1 MGEPEAQDPRLGTV
15 LQERYKIL
23 ARIAA
28 GGMGTVYRG
37 ERVGLGRR
45 VAIKF
50 LHATFAS
57 DKEFLRRFEVEA
69 RAMSRLSHPHCVSVI
84 DFGIA
89 DAPYMVLDF
98 ADGETLRTLLD
109 RGPLEPRR
117 AIALIRQVL
126 AGLQHAHAQ
135 GIVHRDVKPA
145 NIVIDEATGTGEH
158 ARLLDFGLAK
168 LHDANASQDHSL
180 GSIAVGTPGYMS
192 PEQVRGER
200 VDGRADVYAVGLLLF
215 ECITGQRMFT
225 ADEAWEVLKMHLE
238 KPPSRIK
245 DVAPDIA
252 VSPAL
257 EAAVARALAKP
268 AELRFQ
274 SAAEFAAALDATP
287 EGMMRTSGRLAA
299 ASAPPAVAAVSSARP
314 ALDDSAALDLLAK
327 ASTVAMP
334 VVRPQTPTPIAELAD
349 KAPRAK
355 EDGLPVKGGNRILGA
370 LGALVVLGG
379 GAYGAWWWSQNGSPA
394 RPAAKPWTTSQ
405 GPSGIDRGP
414 AQTPSAMP
422 SRTAPRAEPEAAVI
436 GAAADASPVDAVAAV
451 LAADA
456 GAGDATAVVGDAAP
470 PSLAEAEGIPPDERA
485 EPVPA
490 TPAEPVREEAIDP
503 VPPAPPRVPAP
514 RPPVTR
520 IEEVT
525 ALIAA
530 GKNEDAIAGL
540 LELRRKAPKSP
551 YVPYLLGNLYF
562 EKKWWTDGIAAY
574 RLAISL
580 NRGYR
585 TRGILI
591 RNVIRALDSAKT
603 RGAASSMLRGTIG
616 DAAVAEL
623 RRAAASDKSG
633 VVRANAASILRAMG
647 KKVR

>member
-1 MGEPEAQDPRLGTV
+1 MSPRHV
-15 LQERYKIL
+15 L
-23 ARIAA
+23 
-28 GGMGTVYRG
+28 
-37 ERVGLGRR
+37 
-45 VAIKF
+45 VAI
-50 LHATFAS
+50 L
-57 DKEFLRRFEVEA
+57 
-69 RAMSRLSHPHCVSVI
+69 
-84 DFGIA
+84 
-89 DAPYMVLDF
+89 
-98 ADGETLRTLLD
+98 
-109 RGPLEPRR
+109 
-117 AIALIRQVL
+117 L
-126 AGLQHAHAQ
+126 AGC
-135 GIVHRDVKPA
+135 G
-145 NIVIDEATGTGEH
+145 
-158 ARLLDFGLAK
+158 
-168 LHDANASQDHSL
+168 
-180 GSIAVGTPGYMS
+180 GSSG
-192 PEQVRGER
+192 
-200 VDGRADVYAVGLLLF
+200 
-215 ECITGQRMFT
+215 
-225 ADEAWEVLKMHLE
+225 
-238 KPPSRIK
+238 
-245 DVAPDIA
+245 
-252 VSPAL
+252 
-257 EAAVARALAKP
+257 
-268 AELRFQ
+268 
-274 SAAEFAAALDATP
+274 DAT
-287 EGMMRTSGRLAA
+287 
-299 ASAPPAVAAVSSARP
+299 
-314 ALDDSAALDLLAK
+314 
-327 ASTVAMP
+327 
-334 VVRPQTPTPIAELAD
+334 
-349 KAPRAK
+349 
-355 EDGLPVKGGNRILGA
+355 DG
-370 LGALVVLGG
+370 
-379 GAYGAWWWSQNGSPA
+379 
-394 RPAAKPWTTSQ
+394 
-405 GPSGIDRGP
+405 
-414 AQTPSAMP
+414 
-422 SRTAPRAEPEAAVI
+422 
-436 GAAADASPVDAVAAV
+436 
-451 LAADA
+451 